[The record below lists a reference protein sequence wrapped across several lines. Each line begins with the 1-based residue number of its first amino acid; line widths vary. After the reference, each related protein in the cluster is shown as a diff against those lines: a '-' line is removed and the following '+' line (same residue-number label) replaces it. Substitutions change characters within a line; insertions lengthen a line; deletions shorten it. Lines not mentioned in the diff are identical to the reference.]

1 MNIFFKK
8 GPNLACNVSCV
19 FNNSKTVFVSV
30 ELQRAAMKL
39 AFFSQRERSGIV
51 VAGVRRVGYSKVWL
65 NLSRSPNISVTS

>member
-1 MNIFFKK
+1 MFH
-8 GPNLACNVSCV
+8 VY

-30 ELQRAAMKL
+30 ETRELQRAAMKL